1 MIEEEKFERKVNKML
16 KNENFRDSDRSLKL
30 NNGNSK
36 NVLASTEYMPVSNI
50 SDQYLADNENQ
61 NLLGDNQLLI
71 GDRDMQ
77 SVIESEHGR
86 PATVAQSSE
95 DLTSFNEN
103 ENAYRQKSF
112 TPSRRRNKKIG

>member
-50 SDQYLADNENQ
+50 SDQYLADNEN
-61 NLLGDNQLLI
+61 
-71 GDRDMQ
+71 
-77 SVIESEHGR
+77 
-86 PATVAQSSE
+86 
-95 DLTSFNEN
+95 
-103 ENAYRQKSF
+103 
-112 TPSRRRNKKIG
+112 